1 MMKIVKRILVM
12 AGKSD
17 DSCPFDDISN
27 DCNAEIIR
35 VNSANEVIKYTAR
48 HEFAAVIIDTPL
60 LPGEICRVLASIRG
74 SEKTKELPV
83 IIISDSRSAP
93 DLIEEENDTLMLDY
107 IVKPV
112 KSCILAGK
120 IRTYLC
126 LYEHK
131 KNLEYEKEK
140 SQMFKQALRQ
150 LETKSRKLK
159 TKSEE
164 SDKLITS
171 FFANLSHEIRTPMNA
186 IIGFSNLLADD
197 SLPAKDRLEFISYI
211 NRSSLE
217 LLNLIDNIIDIS
229 KIEAG
234 QLNIKKEPVKVNE
247 VLKELYHSF
256 KAQLD
261 KKEPGAIVLVYNN
274 LNNREDIII
283 HNDECRLRQVMQN
296 LLNNALKFTKKGL
309 IEFGF
314 GLSSEKKIIF
324 YVKDTGIGIPEDK
337 LQKIFNRF
345 ERVDNEYYTN
355 IPGTGLG
362 LFVVKK
368 MVELMGG
375 KIWVESE
382 LGEGSVFYLEL
393 EYKKSGADKR
403 KSISQPGTHSVKTSP
418 RI

>member
-1 MMKIVKRILVM
+1 MT
-12 AGKSD
+12 GKSD

-35 VNSANEVIKYTAR
+35 ANSTDEVIKYTAM

-60 LPGEICRVLASIRG
+60 QTDEFCSTLELIRG
-74 SEKTKELPV
+74 SEKTRELPV
-83 IIISDSRSAP
+83 ILISDNRSAQN
-93 DLIEEENDTLMLDY
+93 LIEEGNDTPMVDY

-126 LYEHK
+126 LYEHR
-131 KNLEYEKEK
+131 KNLEIEKEK
-140 SQMFKQALRQ
+140 HQIFKEALRQ

-171 FFANLSHEIRTPMNA
+171 FFSNLSHEIRTPMNA

-197 SLPAKDRLEFISYI
+197 SLPIRDRLEYISYI

-234 QLNIKKEPVKVNE
+234 QVNIKKGPVKVNE
-247 VLKELYHSF
+247 VLKELYHNF
-256 KAQLD
+256 KARLD
-261 KKEPGAIVLVYNN
+261 KKEPGAIALVYNN
-274 LNNREDIII
+274 LNNEDGIII

-296 LLNNALKFTKKGL
+296 LLNNALKFTKKGF
-309 IEFGF
+309 IEFGY

-324 YVKDTGIGIPEDK
+324 YVKDTGIGIPRNK
-337 LQKIFNRF
+337 LQKIFDRF

-368 MVELMGG
+368 LVELMGG

-382 LGEGSVFYLEL
+382 LDIGTVFYLEL
-393 EYKKSGADKR
+393 EYEMAEADKP
-403 KSISQPGTHSVKTSP
+403 KSIKQSIL
-418 RI
+418 RN

>member
-12 AGKSD
+12 TGKSD

-35 VNSANEVIKYTAR
+35 VNSTDEVIKYTAR

-60 LPGEICRVLASIRG
+60 QTDEFCSTLASIRG
-74 SEKTKELPV
+74 SEKTRALPV
-83 IIISDSRSAP
+83 ILISDSRSVQN
-93 DLIEEENDTLMLDY
+93 LIEDGNDTPMVDY

-126 LYEHK
+126 LYEHR
-131 KNLEYEKEK
+131 KNLEIEKEK
-140 SQMFKQALRQ
+140 HQMFKEALRQ

-197 SLPAKDRLEFISYI
+197 SLPVRDKLEYISYI

-234 QLNIKKEPVKVNE
+234 QLNIKREPVKVNE
-247 VLKELYHSF
+247 VLKEMYHNF
-256 KAQLD
+256 KVQLD
-261 KKEPGAIVLVYNN
+261 KKEPGAIALVYNN
-274 LNNREDIII
+274 DKKEIII
-283 HNDECRLRQVMQN
+283 YNDECRLRQVMQN
-296 LLNNALKFTKKGL
+296 LLNNALKFTRQGF
-309 IEFGF
+309 IEFGYS
-314 GLSSEKKIIF
+314 LSEEQKIMF
-324 YVKDTGIGIPEDK
+324 YVRDTGIGIPESK
-337 LQKIFNRF
+337 IHKIFDRF

-368 MVELMGG
+368 LVELMGG

-382 LGEGSVFYLEL
+382 LDTGSVFYFEL
-393 EYKKSGADKR
+393 EYEMAGADKL
-403 KSISQPGTHSVKTSP
+403 KSVRQPLL
-418 RI
+418 RN

>member
-1 MMKIVKRILVM
+1 MT
-12 AGKSD
+12 GKSD

-35 VNSANEVIKYTAR
+35 VNSTDEVIKYTAR
-48 HEFAAVIIDTPL
+48 HEFAAVIIDAPL
-60 LPGEICRVLASIRG
+60 PPDEICRILASIRG
-74 SEKTKELPV
+74 SEKTKALPV
-83 IIISDSRSAP
+83 ILISDSRSAQ
-93 DLIEEENDTLMLDY
+93 DLIEEEYDTLMIDY

-140 SQMFKQALRQ
+140 SKMFKQALSQ

-197 SLPAKDRLEFISYI
+197 SLHARDRLEYISYI

-234 QLNIKKEPVKVNE
+234 QLKIKKEPVKVNE
-247 VLKELYHSF
+247 VLKELYYNF

-261 KKEPGAIVLVYNN
+261 KKEPGAIELIYSNDK
-274 LNNREDIII
+274 EEIII

-296 LLNNALKFTKKGL
+296 LLNNAMKFTGQGV

-314 GLSSEKKIIF
+314 NLTADKKILF
-324 YVKDTGIGIPEDK
+324 YIKDTGIGIPEDK
-337 LQKIFNRF
+337 LQKIFDRF

-368 MVELMGG
+368 MIELMGG
-375 KIWVESE
+375 RIWVESE
-382 LGEGSVFYLEL
+382 PDKGSVFYFEL
-393 EYKKSGADKR
+393 DYEKAGADKLITV
-403 KSISQPGTHSVKTSP
+403 KQPGVRSIKTSP
-418 RI
+418 HF

>member
-12 AGKSD
+12 AGKSA

-35 VNSANEVIKYTAR
+35 VKSADEAIKYTTR
-48 HEFAAVIIDTPL
+48 HEFAAVIIDIPL
-60 LPGEICRVLASIRG
+60 PPDEICRFLASIRG
-74 SEKTKELPV
+74 SEKTKALPV
-83 IIISDSRSAP
+83 ILISDSQSAQ
-93 DLIEEENDTLMLDY
+93 DLIEEENDTLMVDY

-112 KSCILAGK
+112 KSCILASK

-126 LYEHK
+126 LYEHR

-140 SQMFKQALRQ
+140 SQMFKHALKQ
-150 LETKSRKLK
+150 LESKSRKLK

-197 SLPAKDRLEFISYI
+197 SLPVRDRLEYISYI

-229 KIEAG
+229 RIEIG
-234 QLNIKKEPVKVNE
+234 NLNIKKEPVKVNE
-247 VLKELYHSF
+247 VLKELYHSL

-261 KKEPGAIVLVYNN
+261 KKEPDAIVLIYNN
-274 LNNREDIII
+274 DKEEIII
-283 HNDECRLRQVMQN
+283 QNDECRLRQVMQN
-296 LLNNALKFTKKGL
+296 LLNNALKFTRQGF
-309 IEFGF
+309 IEFGYSL
-314 GLSSEKKIIF
+314 GEEHKIVF
-324 YVKDTGIGIPEDK
+324 YVRDTGIGIPENK

-362 LFVVKK
+362 LFVVQKL
-368 MVELMGG
+368 VELMGG
-375 KIWVESE
+375 KIWVQSE
-382 LGEGSVFYLEL
+382 INKGSVFYFEL
-393 EYKKSGADKR
+393 EYEKAEAGKLK
-403 KSISQPGTHSVKTSP
+403 SVKQP
-418 RI
+418 ILRN